1 MRASAASAAQPGET
15 AMPHKPATS
24 YRSPANATLLL
35 SRRGLMKAGLGATAS
50 GALLRGATFPA
61 LAQKSY
67 PALGTFPAGV
77 GAKSVFVGGVMPLT
91 GPYSASGKDMRLGFQ
106 LAIDHLNNGSRV
118 TEQIPT
124 LRKGKGVLGK
134 KLEYQ
139 VADSETKPDTAVQ
152 AATRFIRD
160 NKAIMFTGGVASS
173 ESIAMMKLGQREH
186 VIFMVGN
193 SGSNDTTGKDCQR
206 YGFRSQPS
214 AYMAAKALAPVLGKE
229 LGTNR
234 RAAYL
239 VPDYTYGTSV
249 YASMKEFTEKAG
261 WKTVNEQL
269 APLGTTDFSSYLLN
283 IANSGAD
290 VFVNVAFGADAT
302 ASTKQA
308 EQFGILS
315 KMKYVVPNI
324 SQFQAKEL
332 GAAIMGGTY
341 GTQGWWWTEE
351 DTYPL
356 AKFFVEDFQ
365 KKNHYQ
371 PEWGASEVYVQML
384 VWADAV
390 ERAGTFYPIEVIKA
404 LESGTKVNSIYG
416 EVYYRAGDH
425 QMVRPVPV
433 MVGKQPSEMKAPNDF
448 FRIVELVPGEQV
460 LPPLDQT
467 GCHMP
472 PLNA

>member
-1 MRASAASAAQPGET
+1 MSHTPSDRDGRSAAAKSSAN
-15 AMPHKPATS
+15 KNPATTS
-24 YRSPANATLLL
+24 IKKSSL
-35 SRRGLMKAGLGATAS
+35 SRRTLVKAGLGA
-50 GALLRGATFPA
+50 GAAGLLLPKISLPA
-61 LAQKSY
+61 FAQDK
-67 PALGTFPAGV
+67 PALGTYPAGAS
-77 GAKSVFVGGVMPLT
+77 GNTIFVGGVFPLT
-91 GPYSASGKDMRLGFQ
+91 GPYSASGKDEQFGFE
-106 LAIDHLNNGSRV
+106 LAIDHLNNGSRL
-118 TEQIPT
+118 TAQIPT
-124 LRKGKGVLGK
+124 LKKGNGVLGK
-134 KLEYQ
+134 KIEFQ

-160 NKAIMFTGGVASS
+160 NKAIMLTGGVSS
-173 ESIAMMKLGQREH
+173 AESIAMQKLGQREH

-206 YGFRSQPS
+206 YGFRAQPS
-214 AYMAAKALAPVLGKE
+214 AYMAAKALAPVLAKQLGKD
-229 LGTNR
+229 R
-234 RAAYL
+234 KAAYL

-249 YASMKEFTEKAG
+249 FNSMKQFTEKEG
-261 WKTVNEQL
+261 WQTVNETL

-308 EQFGILS
+308 EGFGILS

-324 SQFQAKEL
+324 SQFQAKQL

-341 GTQGWWWTEE
+341 GTQSWWWTEQ

-356 AKFFVEDFQ
+356 AKIFVEEFE
-365 KKNHYQ
+365 KKNGYK
-371 PEWGASEVYVQML
+371 PDWGASEVYIQVL

-390 ERAGTFYPIEVIKA
+390 ERAGSLYPIDVIKA
-404 LESGTKVNSIYG
+404 FESGDKVNSIYG

-433 MVGKQPSEMKAPNDF
+433 MVGKKPDEMKSADDF
-448 FRIVELVPGEQV
+448 FQIVELVPGEEV
-460 LPPLDQT
+460 LPPLAET
-467 GCHMP
+467 GCKMP
-472 PLNA
+472 AIDA

>member
-1 MRASAASAAQPGET
+1 
-15 AMPHKPATS
+15 MPRKSTS
-24 YRSPANATLLL
+24 RSTSRLIT
-35 SRRGLMKAGLGATAS
+35 RRGLVKAGLGA
-50 GALLRGATFPA
+50 GAAGLLLRRTSLPV
-61 LAQKSY
+61 LAQTSQ
-67 PALGTFPAGV
+67 ALGTYPAGTS
-77 GAKSVFVGGVMPLT
+77 GSSIFIGGVFPLT
-91 GPYSASGKDMRLGFQ
+91 GPYSASGKDEQLGFQ
-106 LAIDHLNNGSRV
+106 MAIDHLNNGSAI
-118 TEQIPT
+118 TAQIPS
-124 LRKGKGVLGK
+124 LKNGGGLLGK
-134 KLEYQ
+134 KIESAS
-139 VADSETKPDTAVQ
+139 ADSETKPDTAVQ

-206 YGFRSQPS
+206 YGFRAQPS
-214 AYMAAKALAPVLGKE
+214 AYMAAKALAPVLAKE
-229 LGTNR
+229 LGKTR
-234 RAAYL
+234 KAAYL

-249 YASMKEFTEKAG
+249 YNSMKQFTEQTG
-261 WKTVNEQL
+261 WSTVTEQL

-332 GAAIMGGTY
+332 GAPIMGGTY
-341 GTQGWWWTEE
+341 GTQAWWWTEQ

-356 AKFFVEDFQ
+356 AKLFVEEFE
-365 KKNHYQ
+365 KKNHYK
-371 PEWGASEVYVQML
+371 PDWGASEVYIQIM

-390 ERAGTFYPIEVIKA
+390 ARAGTFYPIEVIKA
-404 LESGTKVNSIYG
+404 LESGHKVPSIYG
-416 EVYYRAGDH
+416 DVYYRAEDH

-433 MVGKQPSEMKAPNDF
+433 MVGKKPSEMQSPDDF
-448 FRIVELVPGEQV
+448 FRIVDLVPGEQV
-460 LPPLDQT
+460 LPPIPET
-467 GCHMP
+467 GCKMP
-472 PLNA
+472 DINA